1 MGRITGTG
9 SHSDDSFCGTIRC
22 TRTKQTTY
30 LPFDI
35 HDIEEEIPCAWTGAK
50 SYQFDFIWKWDTQIG
65 KLGAYLI
72 HYNPFLKISFRS
84 TNVCS
89 L

>member
-50 SYQFDFIWKWDTQIG
+50 SYQFDFIWKWDTKIG

-72 HYNPFLKISFRS
+72 HYNPFF
-84 TNVCS
+84 
-89 L
+89 